1 MRHCSSIGRAGNRV
15 QRLLTLILIV
25 IGDTECMQ
33 LFQIEYFIAVAEALS
48 FTQGAR
54 RVNIVQSAVSAA
66 IRQLEHELGSE
77 LFIRQG
83 RSIRL
88 TPAGEAMLPR
98 ARTILADVQAARD
111 AVDAVRGTV
120 RGTVAL
126 GTLAHAGSVDVLQI
140 LRTVRQDYPG
150 IVIKLRQTV
159 QGTRTSLEDVRSG
172 ALDLALVSVPEE
184 AAPDVELYPL
194 HAEGIVF
201 ACPDSHH
208 LAGRKRVSLSEIAD
222 EPFIDFPGGWGN
234 RTTVDTAFAASGLH
248 RTVHT
253 EVVSFT
259 MATELVREGL
269 GVAFLPESAL
279 QHGQGAGIRAIHT
292 PLVWRI
298 QLAHSAVR
306 QATAAD
312 RVVIGEFRR
321 NPADAPPQE

>member
-1 MRHCSSIGRAGNRV
+1 
-15 QRLLTLILIV
+15 
-25 IGDTECMQ
+25 MQ

-48 FTQGAR
+48 FTEGAR

-66 IRQLEHELGSE
+66 IRQLEHELGAD
-77 LFIRQG
+77 LFLRQG
-83 RSIRL
+83 RKIRL
-88 TPAGEAMLPR
+88 TPAGEALLPR

-126 GTLAHAGSVDVLQI
+126 GTLAHAGSVDVLAVLQRI
-140 LRTVRQDYPG
+140 RRDYPG
-150 IVIKLRQTV
+150 IVVKLRQTV
-159 QGTRTSLEDVRSG
+159 QGTRTSLADVRSG

-184 AAPDVELYPL
+184 AAPGLELYPL

-201 ACPDSHH
+201 ACPASHPR
-208 LAGRKRVSLSEIAD
+208 AGRKRVGLSEIAD
-222 EPFIDFPGGWGN
+222 EPFIDFPEGWGN
-234 RTTVDTAFAASGLH
+234 RTTVDAAFATAGLH

-259 MATELVREGL
+259 MALDLVREGL

-298 QLAHSAVR
+298 QLARAATR
-306 QATAAD
+306 QATAAEQ
-312 RVVIGEFRR
+312 VIVSEFRR
-321 NPADAPPQE
+321 IPAEAPPVSGPDG

>member
-1 MRHCSSIGRAGNRV
+1 
-15 QRLLTLILIV
+15 
-25 IGDTECMQ
+25 MQ
-33 LFQIEYFIAVAEALS
+33 LSQIEYFIAVSETLS

-88 TPAGEAMLPR
+88 TPAGEALLPR
-98 ARTILADVQAARD
+98 ARAVLADVQAARD
-111 AVDAVRGTV
+111 AVDAARGTV

-126 GTLAHAGSVDVLQI
+126 GTLAHAGPVDVLDI
-140 LRTVRQDYPG
+140 LRTVRRDYPG

-159 QGTRTSLEDVRSG
+159 QGTRTSLADVTSG

-184 AAPDVELYPL
+184 ATPGLELYPL

-201 ACPDSHH
+201 ACADSHR

-222 EPFIDFPGGWGN
+222 EPFIDFPEGWGN
-234 RTTVDTAFAASGLH
+234 RTTVDAAFAASGLR

-253 EVVSFT
+253 EVVSFG

-279 QHGQGAGIRAIHT
+279 QSGQGTGIRAIHT

-298 QLAHSAVR
+298 QLARSAAR
-306 QATAAD
+306 QASAAE
-312 RVVIGEFRR
+312 RVVIGEFR
-321 NPADAPPQE
+321 PAPRGR

>member
-1 MRHCSSIGRAGNRV
+1 
-15 QRLLTLILIV
+15 
-25 IGDTECMQ
+25 MQ
-33 LFQIEYFIAVAEALS
+33 LSQIEYFIAVAESTS

-66 IRQLEHELGSE
+66 IRQLEHELGSD

-126 GTLAHAGSVDVLQI
+126 GTLAHAGSVDVMQI
-140 LRTVRQDYPG
+140 LRTVRRDYPG

-159 QGTRTSLEDVRSG
+159 QGTRTSLADVRSG

-184 AAPDVELYPL
+184 AAPGLELHPL

-201 ACPDSHH
+201 ACSDSHP
-208 LAGRKRVSLSEIAD
+208 LADRKRVSLSEIAD
-222 EPFIDFPGGWGN
+222 EPFVDFPEGWGN
-234 RTTVDTAFAASGLH
+234 RTTVDAAFAAAGLH

-279 QHGQGAGIRAIHT
+279 QHGQEAGIRAIHT

-298 QLAHSAVR
+298 QLARSANR
-306 QATAAD
+306 QTTAAEQVLID
-312 RVVIGEFRR
+312 QFRGGGDSI
-321 NPADAPPQE
+321 PA

>member
-1 MRHCSSIGRAGNRV
+1 
-15 QRLLTLILIV
+15 
-25 IGDTECMQ
+25 MQ
-33 LFQIEYFIAVAEALS
+33 LFQVEYFIAVAEALS
-48 FTQGAR
+48 FTRGAQ
-54 RVNIVQSAVSAA
+54 RVNIVQSAVSAG
-66 IRQLEHELGSE
+66 IRQLEHELGSD

-88 TPAGEAMLPR
+88 TPAGQALLPR
-98 ARTILADVQAARD
+98 ARAVLADVQAARD

-140 LRTVRQDYPG
+140 LRTVRRDYPG

-159 QGTRTSLEDVRSG
+159 QGTRTSLADVRSG

-184 AAPDVELYPL
+184 AASGLELHPL

-201 ACPDSHH
+201 ACPESHA
-208 LAGRKRVSLSEIAD
+208 LAGRKRVSLAEIAD
-222 EPFIDFPGGWGN
+222 QPFIDFPEGWGN
-234 RTTVDTAFAASGLH
+234 RTTVDAAFGSAGLS

-259 MATELVREGL
+259 MATDLVREGL

-279 QHGQGAGIRAIHT
+279 QDGHGKGIRAIHT

-298 QLAHSAVR
+298 QLACSATR
-306 QATAAD
+306 QPTAAEQVMV
-312 RVVIGEFRR
+312 RAFK
-321 NPADAPPQE
+321 